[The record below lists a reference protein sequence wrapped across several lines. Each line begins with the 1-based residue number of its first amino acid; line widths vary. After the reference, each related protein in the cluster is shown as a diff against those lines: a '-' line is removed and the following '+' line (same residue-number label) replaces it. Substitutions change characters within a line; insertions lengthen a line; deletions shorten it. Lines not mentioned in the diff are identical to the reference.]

1 MKPTVSCNISR
12 IQKVFLFYQANFE
25 LFTLIFAMI
34 VDVKN
39 GGYFDLPLIVL
50 KIIFE
55 Q

>member
-1 MKPTVSCNISR
+1 
-12 IQKVFLFYQANFE
+12 
-25 LFTLIFAMI
+25 MI

-55 Q
+55 H